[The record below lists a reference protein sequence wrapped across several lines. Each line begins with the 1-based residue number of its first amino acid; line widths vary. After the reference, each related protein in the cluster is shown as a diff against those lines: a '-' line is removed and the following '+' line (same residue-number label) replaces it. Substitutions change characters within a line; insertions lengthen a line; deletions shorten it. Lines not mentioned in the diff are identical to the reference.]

1 MLRFSMRLTPEDTET
16 ESDGGTRTEPWVK
29 LAARTITAPHITAPQ
44 VVNVNPPAPS
54 TSPSVTTR
62 TIVTVRRTVTVHP
75 STAMTDSAR
84 PSSSRAWVD
93 TATSTQ
99 TALSEQLHSQEE
111 SRIRTTSNWTGV
123 LTQRTLPSTPTGTA
137 QGTSPE
143 LTAASAGMEWTTDNS
158 LFAISRSTSASL
170 LARLEDASAQK
181 TDSATPTFA
190 TSSTASQ
197 LDSHQLGHSLSL
209 PSLWSLQ
216 LSFAS
221 CGTWNAESN
230 ISLPML
236 FPLSVFT
243 PTLLSNKLR

>member
-1 MLRFSMRLTPEDTET
+1 MLRFSMSLTPEDTEMVL
-16 ESDGGTRTEPWVK
+16 DGGTRTEPWAK
-29 LAARTITAPHITAPQ
+29 LAPKTITAPPITAPP

-54 TSPSVTTR
+54 TSLKGTTPM
-62 TIVTVRRTVTVHP
+62 TATVRRTATAHP

-111 SRIRTTSNWTGV
+111 SRIRTTSNWTEAQ
-123 LTQRTLPSTPTGTA
+123 TQRTLPSTPTGTA
-137 QGTSPE
+137 QETCQE
-143 LTAASAGMEWTTDNS
+143 RTVVSAGTEWTMDNS
-158 LFAISRSTSASL
+158 LFAISLSTSASHH
-170 LARLEDASAQK
+170 ARLEGASAQK

-197 LDSHQLGHSLSL
+197 LASLQHGLSLSL

-216 LSFAS
+216 LSSAS
-221 CGTWNAESN
+221 CGNWNAESN
-230 ISLPML
+230 ISLLML

-243 PTLLSNKLR
+243 PMLLSNKLR

>member
-1 MLRFSMRLTPEDTET
+1 MLRFSTRLTPEDTET

-54 TSPSVTTR
+54 TSPWVTTR
-62 TIVTVRRTVTVHP
+62 TIVTARRTVTVHP

-84 PSSSRAWVD
+84 PSSSRAWAD
-93 TATSTQ
+93 IAISTQ
-99 TALSEQLHSQEE
+99 TALSEHLHSQEE
-111 SRIRTTSNWTGV
+111 SRIRTTSNWTEA

-137 QGTSPE
+137 QGMRLE
-143 LTAASAGMEWTTDNS
+143 RTAASADMVWTTDNS
-158 LFAISRSTSASL
+158 LFAISRSTSANH

-197 LDSHQLGHSLSL
+197 LDSHQHGLSLSL